1 MADEFQIVYS
11 AEKIRRRV
19 AELGEEISRDYGGK
33 DLVVVSVL
41 KGSVVFVADLMR
53 ALTVPLHIDFIALS
67 SLGDEGRPGGVVR
80 VVKDLDL
87 PVTGRDILIV
97 EGIVDTGLALGYLVR
112 MLGEREPRSLE
123 VCTFLDRRV
132 RRLVD
137 VPVRYVG
144 FDVPDQYLVGYGLD
158 HRQTYRSLPYI
169 ALLSEEDIAG

>member
-1 MADEFQIVYS
+1 VAEEFQVVYS

-19 AELGEEISRDYGGK
+19 AELGEEISLDYEGK
-33 DLVVVSVL
+33 TPLLVSVL
-41 KGSVVFVADLMR
+41 KGSVVFAADLMR
-53 ALTVPLHIDFIALS
+53 CLRVPLHVDFIALS
-67 SLGDEGRPGGVVR
+67 SLGDEGRPGGVVK

-87 PVTGRDILIV
+87 PVAGRDVLII
-97 EGIVDTGLALGYLVR
+97 EGIIDTGLALGYLVG
-112 MLGEREPRSLE
+112 MLEKRKPRSLE

-158 HRQTYRSLPYI
+158 HRQACRNLPYI
-169 ALLSEEDIAG
+169 ALLPEGEISG

>member
-1 MADEFQIVYS
+1 MMEEFQVVYT
-11 AEKIRRRV
+11 AERIRRRV
-19 AELGEEISRDYGGK
+19 AELGEEISRDYEGK
-33 DLVVVSVL
+33 TPLLVSVL

-53 ALTVPLHIDFIALS
+53 SLRVPLHVDFISLS
-67 SLGDEGRPGGVVR
+67 SLGDEGRPGGMVR

-87 PVTGRDILIV
+87 SVAGRDVLIV
-97 EGIVDTGLALGYLVR
+97 EGIIDTGLALGYLVG
-112 MLGEREPRSLE
+112 MLEKRKPRSLE

-158 HRQTYRSLPYI
+158 HRQAYRSLPYI
-169 ALLSEEDIAG
+169 ALLPEGEISG

>member
-19 AELGEEISRDYGGK
+19 AELGEEISRDYEGK
-33 DLVVVSVL
+33 DLVLVSVL
-41 KGSVVFVADLMR
+41 KGSVVFLADLMR
-53 ALTVPLHIDFIALS
+53 ELRVPVHVDFIALS
-67 SLGDEGRPGGVVR
+67 SLGSGERPGGVVR

-87 PVTGRDILIV
+87 PVAGRDVLIV
-97 EGIVDTGLALGYLVR
+97 EGIVDTGLALGYLVG
-112 MLGEREPRSLE
+112 MLEKRKPSSLE

-158 HRQTYRSLPYI
+158 HRQACRNLPYI
-169 ALLSEEDIAG
+169 ALLPEGELKE